1 MRHNADMKSPIVSC
15 AIILTLSLGALNAVH
30 ADSATW
36 NLDPTSGDWNT
47 ATNWTPNTVP
57 NAPADVATFAASNQ
71 TAISLSANT
80 IVDSI
85 VFNPGASAFTIS
97 AISPAS
103 RLTFD
108 GVGIVNNSGVV
119 QNFVCDAFSLR
130 QEGLVAFTGSASA
143 GSHCVFTA
151 NGSSDAGASIGF
163 SDSASAGTSNFIANG
178 GQQGIP
184 GNIKFSGNATAA
196 NGTFIANGGTLFA
209 GEGGEI
215 NFYDSS
221 TAAEAVLTTFPGDQH
236 QLGQSGEINF
246 YDHSSAGDCTITN
259 YGPQTVSSRVAHEV
273 LGNFYGWKRTYH
285 QYRLPGRFRAGRN
298 NRV

>member
-1 MRHNADMKSPIVSC
+1 MKTKLL
-15 AIILTLSLGALNAVH
+15 ILINLAFALH
-30 ADSATW
+30 AHAGSATW

-119 QNFVCDAFSLR
+119 QNFVC
-130 QEGLVAFTGSASA
+130 
-143 GSHCVFTA
+143 
-151 NGSSDAGASIGF
+151 
-163 SDSASAGTSNFIANG
+163 
-178 GQQGIP
+178 
-184 GNIKFSGNATAA
+184 
-196 NGTFIANGGTLFA
+196 
-209 GEGGEI
+209 
-215 NFYDSS
+215 
-221 TAAEAVLTTFPGDQH
+221 
-236 QLGQSGEINF
+236 
-246 YDHSSAGDCTITN
+246 
-259 YGPQTVSSRVAHEV
+259 
-273 LGNFYGWKRTYH
+273 
-285 QYRLPGRFRAGRN
+285 
-298 NRV
+298 